1 MNSKQTQQTNN
12 GVVSFDDFVPETH
25 VSFAKVKLNKAG
37 GKNVSIMNKHEKRI
51 LQVSGPLMTT
61 WGVKKYVA
69 DDTGKVSYELQLQF
83 PQKGSQYDT
92 QEEQD
97 FLEKL
102 KQIEQLAKE
111 HVRKNCRELLNKP
124 KLSEEGMDLLWN
136 PMLRYPTKIVDDT
149 TNPPLREPDFDRAP
163 SLRVKLPFYGTE
175 WDSKFAI
182 YNIDDLEVP
191 LFPNPQDDSVT
202 PETIIPSGDGE
213 IRKAIATKIV
223 PVLRAG
229 GIYFASGKCGMT
241 WRLYQAVVKQ
251 RPVQA
256 DSGCVVKIPAG
267 LRERMEAAVEQEE
280 QVEAAKNVTATIVAD
295 SDDEDE
301 GSVQHEEPQEEEQAE
316 PEPEPAKPA
325 KPAEP
330 AAAKKKVI
338 RKKAT

>member
-1 MNSKQTQQTNN
+1 MSTKQTQQTNN
-12 GVVSFDDFVPETH
+12 GVVSFDDFEPETH

-37 GKNVSIMNKHEKRI
+37 GKNVSIMNQQEKRI

-102 KQIEQLAKE
+102 KQIEQMAKE

-149 TNPPLREPDFDRAP
+149 TNPPLREPDYDRAP

-251 RPVQA
+251 RPVQS

-280 QVEAAKNVTATIVAD
+280 QVEAAKNVTATIVED

-301 GSVQHEEPQEEEQAE
+301 GSVQHEDPQEEEQAE
-316 PEPEPAKPA
+316 PEPEPVKPVA
-325 KPAEP
+325 T
-330 AAAKKKVI
+330 KKKVI

>member
-12 GVVSFDDFVPETH
+12 GVVSFDDFEPETH

-37 GKNVSIMNKHEKRI
+37 GKNVSIMNQQEKRI

-149 TNPPLREPDFDRAP
+149 TTPPLREPDYDRAP
-163 SLRVKLPFYGTE
+163 SLRVKLPFYGSE

-191 LFPNPQDDSVT
+191 LFPNPQDESIT

-251 RPVQA
+251 RPVMA
-256 DSGCVVKIPAG
+256 DAGCVVKIPAG

-280 QVEAAKNVTATIVAD
+280 QVDAGKNVTATIVED
-295 SDDEDE
+295 SDNEDE
-301 GSVQHEEPQEEEQAE
+301 GTVQHGEPQEEEQVE
-316 PEPEPAKPA
+316 PEPEPIKPVA
-325 KPAEP
+325 T
-330 AAAKKKVI
+330 KKKVI